1 MDDADSRSTQTG
13 DDKRREKVFDD
24 VIKLLSENM
33 EISPTEIT
41 SDLDLNTDLPFDSLQ
56 LYEMV
61 IDLEEA
67 YDIRISDEDLDSVK
81 SIDDIVD
88 LIVRLT

>member
-1 MDDADSRSTQTG
+1 MDDIDSRSTQTG

-88 LIVRLT
+88 MIVRLT

>member
-1 MDDADSRSTQTG
+1 MDDADSRGTQTG
-13 DDKRREKVFDD
+13 EDKRREKVFDD
-24 VIKLLSENM
+24 VIKIISENM
-33 EISPTEIT
+33 ELSPMEIT
-41 SDLDLNTDLPFDSLQ
+41 SDLNLSTDLPFDSLQ

-67 YDIRISDEDLDSVK
+67 YDIRISDEDLDNVS

>member
-1 MDDADSRSTQTG
+1 MDDADSRSTLT
-13 DDKRREKVFDD
+13 DEDKRREKVFDD
-24 VIKLLSENM
+24 VIKLISESM

-41 SDLDLNTDLPFDSLQ
+41 SDLNLNTDLPFDSLQ

-61 IDLEEA
+61 ITLEEA
-67 YDIRISDEDLDSVK
+67 YDIRISDEDLDNVR

>member
-1 MDDADSRSTQTG
+1 MDDIDSRSTQTG

>member
-1 MDDADSRSTQTG
+1 MDDADSRGAQTG
-13 DDKRREKVFDD
+13 EDKRREKVFDD
-24 VIKLLSENM
+24 VIKIISENM
-33 EISPTEIT
+33 ELSPMEIT
-41 SDLDLNTDLPFDSLQ
+41 SDLNLSTDLPFDSLQ

-67 YDIRISDEDLDSVK
+67 YDIRISDEDLDNVS